1 MACHTAELEPAMK
14 DTDLPSGERGAF
26 DPEAGRSP
34 TLPSRYYHDA
44 EIYRRE
50 LDAIFHRSWCYV
62 GHASQLPRAGDYR
75 VEQLA
80 DQCIVLLRD
89 RESRL
94 RAFFNVCQHR
104 GHQLLSGAGSGKKR
118 IVCPYHAWSYGLD
131 GRLLQ
136 APHTE
141 RMQGFEAA
149 DYGLRP
155 VRLAECAGLLFANL
169 DPAAADF
176 EAEYPGLEETIASS
190 LPGHRGC
197 TTARQFDF
205 DIAANWKI
213 VVDNFS
219 EGYHIPVAHRLLSQV
234 LDNTTGQC
242 RRRESRYAFFESRS
256 KSGYEGYEIDAGS
269 PYRSWTI
276 WPNTCMLSLPGCE
289 NLVVIRMAPDGPGRC
304 REHVDLLAAPNAPAS
319 RLEALRQLFAEQF
332 NAEDIAIVESV
343 HRGLQSLGYDQGRYV
358 VDDSDGWYS
367 ESALHGFHR
376 QILEAI
382 ASRP

>member
-1 MACHTAELEPAMK
+1 MK
-14 DTDLPSGERGAF
+14 GTDLPAGERGAF
-26 DPEAGRSP
+26 DPEARRSP

-44 EIYRRE
+44 EIHRRE
-50 LDAIFHRSWCYV
+50 LQAIFHRSWCYV
-62 GHASQLPRAGDYR
+62 GHASQLARPGDYR
-75 VEQLA
+75 VEQVA
-80 DQCIVLLRD
+80 DQCILLLRD

-104 GHQLLSGAGSGKKR
+104 GHQLLSGVGSGKKH

-131 GRLLQ
+131 GQLVQ

-141 RMQGFEAA
+141 QLEGFEAA
-149 DYGLRP
+149 DFALQP

-169 DPAAADF
+169 DAAATDF
-176 EAEYPGLEETIASS
+176 EREYPGLEETITASLS
-190 LPGHRGC
+190 DHGQLVAAH
-197 TTARQFDF
+197 QFDF

-234 LDNTTGQC
+234 LDNTTGSC

-256 KSGYEGYEIDAGS
+256 KAGYDGYRIDAGS

-289 NLVVIRMAPDGPGRC
+289 NLVVIRMAADGPGRC
-304 REHVDLLAAPNAPAS
+304 REHADLLAAPNAPAEPLQAV
-319 RLEALRQLFAEQF
+319 RKLFAEQF

-358 VDDSDGWYS
+358 VDEDDGWYS
-367 ESALHGFHR
+367 ESALHRFHR
-376 QILEAI
+376 QVLEALE
-382 ASRP
+382 S